1 MIDPITITTG
11 IGALLTTTYS
21 IVVELKAFGDGVAI
35 VKDKLNGL
43 LQDVE
48 AFKLVLKSM
57 SDTFG
62 GIKLETDSGD
72 VGKHWQNIDR
82 ALQNGQET
90 LDQLR
95 GCLKDINTSSRLLD
109 DPKKQLRLQLAGDRL
124 SLFRQH
130 VQSYSD
136 ALQLSIQTVILS
148 TQVSQKHTTDQILP
162 RIGDLHDELRRVA
175 NLLNQRI
182 ESLHGMIASQGP
194 KIKSHRDSQWE
205 DESQMVAMCI
215 LRDCIHSAA
224 TVVSSASSRLSTESG
239 VDPSIIAAASS
250 DIDDYLPRRSLVMLQ
265 RYVDSRAPQEST
277 REGSSADVRFIT
289 SAQAIHSELTDYPD
303 SDDDLE
309 SDIITTLVHMARKI
323 LRGSGKERDER
334 LKAERCLHSCLTR
347 LSYSSATAQ
356 GDKAVTYQWLET
368 EALDLL
374 VSIYCDNSQW
384 VDARSV
390 LLKKMAVK
398 ERLCSADDS
407 SLLADVL
414 LLARVLLASQ
424 EYLEAHLHARR
435 ALKAYRRTSD
445 AEGCSE
451 SLQVL
456 IRICRASNKD
466 DDAEAYEALLTELY
480 PDNGYQSNS
489 NEAPKPG
496 TPINAHHTNT
506 NPIASS
512 SDDKSGPTKGKA
524 SLSKRAPLDLSYDRQ
539 HNLSDVIASAK
550 IAAKLASS
558 DRRINRSRKP
568 KPIPRGA
575 SEREPIIQLPPSP
588 VEEQIP
594 GKQDEKPKFVPRGAD
609 ERLPTIELPPFPA
622 GERPRLVPRGA
633 DERASI
639 LELPP
644 FPEKDKLLPWD
655 TTRLWPRRKRST
667 KVAER
672 KPYMPIETKLTTIQE
687 KDPHLSNN
695 VEEPTPAPLERTRT
709 KIVDILTKRASQ
721 SMIPIEMK
729 RSSYHEVHVE
739 RSSPAIRKSQTKS
752 ADILNARAPRYVIGN
767 ADPPEHPSLY
777 IERPLPP
784 VPKPERSSSSTAL
797 GKPGPSSKV
806 RFKPTL
812 SRSDITSMLTI
823 LDDQWFRKNRS
834 WLIEMLSYTETDALP
849 RSASASTSDL
859 LADASGSSHSIE
871 RKPSYETSIASSDT
885 PTLSMSMLHPALRP
899 EHFSEMWI

>member
-48 AFKLVLKSM
+48 AFQLVLTSM
-57 SDTFG
+57 TNTFS
-62 GIKLETDSGD
+62 GIKQETDSGD
-72 VGKHWQNIDR
+72 VGKHWQNINW

-109 DPKKQLRLQLAGDRL
+109 GAKKQLRLQLAGDRL

-182 ESLHGMIASQGP
+182 ESLHGMIVSQGP

-205 DESQMVAMCI
+205 DENQMIAMCI
-215 LRDCIHSAA
+215 LRDCIDSAV
-224 TVVSSASSRLSTESG
+224 TVVSSASSRLSKESG

-265 RYVDSRAPQEST
+265 RYVDSMATQEST
-277 REGSSADVRFIT
+277 REGSPHGEF
-289 SAQAIHSELTDYPD
+289 TDYPD

-309 SDIITTLVHMARKI
+309 SDKITTLVHKARKF
-323 LRGSGKERDER
+323 LRGNGKEREKR
-334 LKAERCLHSCLTR
+334 LKAESCLHNCLTR
-347 LSYSSATAQ
+347 LSDSSATAQ
-356 GDKAVTYQWLET
+356 GDKVVAYQRLEI

-424 EYLEAHLHARR
+424 EYPEADLHALR
-435 ALKAYRRTSD
+435 ALKAYRRIRD

-466 DDAEAYEALLTELY
+466 NDAEAYEALLTELY
-480 PDNGYQSNS
+480 PDNGHQSIS
-489 NEAPKPG
+489 NEVPKPG
-496 TPINAHHTNT
+496 TPINADHTNM
-506 NPIASS
+506 NPFASS
-512 SDDKSGPTKGKA
+512 SDDRPGPTKGKA

-575 SEREPIIQLPPSP
+575 SEREPIIQLPPFP

-594 GKQDEKPKFVPRGAD
+594 GKQDEKHKFVPRGAD

-667 KVAER
+667 KSAER

-687 KDPHLSNN
+687 KESHMSDN
-695 VEEPTPAPLERTRT
+695 VQEPTPPPLERTRT
-709 KIVDILTKRASQ
+709 KSVDILTKRASQ
-721 SMIPIEMK
+721 SMIPIEVK

-752 ADILNARAPRYVIGN
+752 SDILNARAPRYIVGN

-784 VPKPERSSSSTAL
+784 VPKPEKSSSPTAL

-806 RFKPTL
+806 RFKPAL
-812 SRSDITSMLTI
+812 SRSEITSMLTI
-823 LDDQWFRKNRS
+823 LDDQWFQKNRS
-834 WLIEMLSYTETDALP
+834 WLIEMLSYTETDPSP

-859 LADASGSSHSIE
+859 LADESRSSHSID